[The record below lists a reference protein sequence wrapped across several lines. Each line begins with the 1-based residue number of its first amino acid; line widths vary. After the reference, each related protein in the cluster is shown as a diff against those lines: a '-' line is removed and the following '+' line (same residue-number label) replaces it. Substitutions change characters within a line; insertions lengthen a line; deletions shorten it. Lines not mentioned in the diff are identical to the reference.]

1 MLLVFDAM
9 ALWALA
15 NFKFFFIKLLT
26 VMSCLSASPSLFIL
40 LAAMGTSSE
49 RTAHCMQALSR
60 CLAAAS
66 QQQQQQQQGEA
77 EEGGAL
83 GLVQQLMFN
92 LAKKGMTAANLA
104 VRQVSVTRTTTSG
117 SMQASCGNVVYTT
130 CLARRTHQ
138 HVTSCS
144 KLLHGRLR
152 WRIGQ

>member
-1 MLLVFDAM
+1 
-9 ALWALA
+9 
-15 NFKFFFIKLLT
+15 
-26 VMSCLSASPSLFIL
+26 
-40 LAAMGTSSE
+40 
-49 RTAHCMQALSR
+49 MQALSR
-60 CLAAAS
+60 CLAAATH
-66 QQQQQQQQGEA
+66 QQQQQGEA

-104 VRQVSVTRTTTSG
+104 VRQVSVTKTTTSG

-152 WRIGQ
+152 